1 MVLKIDKE
9 NEKISLG
16 LKQTE
21 EDPWESLTSKYPVG
35 TIIEG
40 KVRNLTDFGAFVEVE
55 EGIDGLVHI
64 SDMSWTKRVRHPK
77 EMLRKGESVS
87 VQILDIDTQKRRI
100 SLGIKQLMENPWPN
114 LADEFPSGRTIEGA
128 VTRMLDHGLIVDLGD
143 DLEGFVPTG
152 HLGIQMPKADKPQYY
167 FKESEQLDLKVI
179 KMDIENR
186 RIVLSLSERLK
197 DLGEEATEAF
207 IAAHPRLDDVA
218 EADQAE
224 GGSSEM
230 LPGDEDL
237 AREAADYAESLGEEA
252 VAAPIVAPEAEV
264 EVEAADEPEPE
275 AEPEAD
281 VEPVAEEPA
290 DEEDP
295 ERT

>member
-1 MVLKIDKE
+1 MSWTRHIKHPSKVVSIGDEVNVMVLKIDKE

-21 EDPWESLTSKYPVG
+21 EDPWESLTHKYPVG
-35 TIIEG
+35 TIIAG

-114 LADEFPSGRTIEGA
+114 LADEFPSGRTIEGTI
-128 VTRMLDHGLIVDLGD
+128 TRMLDHGLIVDLGD

-152 HLGIQMPKADKPQYY
+152 HLGLHVPKQDKPQYY
-167 FKESEQLDLKVI
+167 FKEGERLDLKVI
-179 KMDIENR
+179 KMDVENR
-186 RIVLSLSERLK
+186 RIVLSLSERLR
-197 DLGEEATEAF
+197 DLGDAATASF
-207 IAAHPRLDDVA
+207 VAAHPRLDDVA
-218 EADQAE
+218 AADQAE
-224 GGSSEM
+224 GNKSEM

-237 AREAADYAESLGEEA
+237 AREAADYAPDGYDRSG
-252 VAAPIVAPEAEV
+252 
-264 EVEAADEPEPE
+264 D
-275 AEPEAD
+275 
-281 VEPVAEEPA
+281 
-290 DEEDP
+290 DEESA
-295 ERT
+295 R